1 MLSYC
6 SKLFLHDFMESC
18 FQRSKDAFQVSVF
31 FSFLQLH
38 QRRRGV
44 GAAGAA
50 ASLQQLQMHKVYF
63 RPFVPINPNQPISQ
77 PKPLFQPQTTLLSTT
92 IKLLVISNHNKIS
105 PIQQLPFNHNQPTS
119 STQPTTFSAN
129 LPIPQPILLT
139 NISNST
145 ILEATGL
152 VSKKKFLPA

>member
-1 MLSYC
+1 MGL
-6 SKLFLHDFMESC
+6 C

-63 RPFVPINPNQPISQ
+63 RPFVPINPKQPISQ
-77 PKPLFQPQTTLLSTT
+77 PQTTNISTPTTLQHNTTLISTT

-119 STQPTTFSAN
+119 STQPTTFSTN
-129 LPIPQPILLT
+129 VPIPQSILLT

-152 VSKKKFLPA
+152 VSKKNSYQHK

>member
-1 MLSYC
+1 MLSYN
-6 SKLFLHDFMESC
+6 SNPILHDFKRPC
-18 FQRSKDAFQVSVF
+18 FQRSKVAFQGSVF
-31 FSFLQLH
+31 FSFLH

-77 PKPLFQPQTTLLSTT
+77 PQPTNILTPNNPPLNNNKTINNLQPQQ
-92 IKLLVISNHNKIS
+92 N
-105 PIQQLPFNHNQPTS
+105 QQLPFNHNQPTS

-152 VSKKKFLPA
+152 VSKKNSYQHK

>member
-1 MLSYC
+1 MTLRGHVSRGPR
-6 SKLFLHDFMESC
+6 LHFR
-18 FQRSKDAFQVSVF
+18 FQF
-31 FSFLQLH
+31 FSHFCSSG
-38 QRRRGV
+38 GV
-44 GAAGAA
+44 AWVQQELPLACSSCRCTKCTFVLLYLSTPTNQ
-50 ASLQQLQMHKVYF
+50 SL
-63 RPFVPINPNQPISQ
+63 NPNQPISQ
-77 PKPLFQPQTTLLSTT
+77 PQPLIQPQTTLISTT
-92 IKLLVISNHNKIS
+92 IKLLIISNHNKIS

-152 VSKKKFLPA
+152 VEIILTSI